1 MSVEK
6 QVTRDTPPTFLVHTA
21 EDASVAVE
29 NSLLLYGALRR
40 AGVPVEMHL
49 YEKGPHGFGTA
60 AGLGPTS
67 EWPQRLEERMR
78 FHGWLDNPTP

>member
-1 MSVEK
+1 M
-6 QVTRDTPPTFLVHTA
+6 
-21 EDASVAVE
+21 E
-29 NSLLLYGALRR
+29 NSLLFYGALRR

-67 EWPQRLEERMR
+67 EWPQRLEEWMR
-78 FHGWLDNPTP
+78 FHGWLDQPTP